1 MECDVYGHGIP
12 ISHPPPGT
20 PTALMNLRGV
30 LQQDEVATLL
40 GWATLETQV
49 LTFWVFLKNPK
60 ALLKLSHVICPIQQ
74 T

>member
-1 MECDVYGHGIP
+1 MIYPLFAERTRMECDVYGHGIP

-49 LTFWVFLKNPK
+49 LTFWVFFK
-60 ALLKLSHVICPIQQ
+60 IQKHF
-74 T
+74 